1 MTTPLYLTQVTLTD
15 FRSFGKK
22 QPIAIP
28 GGPGVLLVAGPNGL
42 GKTSLVEAVEW
53 VLTDTVRRFKGRHN
67 EAALHKSLARRTSE
81 AESLSPDVSLDFS
94 DGSNITRGFL
104 GDPDPG
110 RILSLL
116 VDPSWT
122 NPLTGLD
129 ALSAY
134 LGQTHFF
141 SQSPS
146 LRMTERDPK
155 TRWLELSDMTGAAQV
170 DGILKRLGPGTARRF
185 SDAIS
190 AAEKEHEALSQD
202 VARAERLLEA
212 IRDRETIKAAGA
224 MLPPDRIAADAGALI
239 TRLSSETRRKVDVP
253 EGAAER
259 VEALATAIADARAWL
274 EERQTDLPRWREWAT
289 RWVEIRGELDR
300 AAREKAAVGA
310 YSAVAT
316 ALHQATETRDQ
327 WKARQQA
334 LASIAGLKQ
343 QQDTADA
350 GERDAE
356 QALETAQTKA
366 QDLAAL
372 RSRIVD
378 GYDAV
383 DRAVMTRDRWV
394 ALAHQEQ
401 RVARTVADAAA
412 QAENRAAAQARL
424 QVAYN
429 RRDSLQQQLE
439 EADAALAKAQGTQAK
454 AARDVNEKAA
464 LLAELVHTIHEED
477 KACPLCAA
485 EYDRGELLARSRS
498 ALSRQDPSLRA
509 AEKAV
514 EDAASQK
521 EAREKAVI
529 DHAAEVK
536 AAENAVRPF
545 EVLNADAEEAKEALM
560 SDPLLAGR
568 AYDGLRDWLGDKAL
582 QAEAEVAKAREH
594 LKALDPEDTAA
605 ARLEQAQHEVKQAAE
620 RSEQARA
627 EAAAAK
633 LAVTQA
639 RQKAIDAVPG
649 SPSPDPAE
657 TDRQLLAAEQRVTA
671 AAKTF
676 NAAAQGLADA
686 PADGPAED
694 AITWATAR
702 QTALAQHR
710 EDLEGEQSR
719 LRDKWGA
726 VGLEAEPSM
735 GVLAEETKRLE
746 QLAHSLEAIEPK
758 RAALADGL
766 EAWSADQRQ
775 HEFAADLRDLL
786 RRHKLPE
793 AASLSDLQQ
802 LKDQKAAELKAWK
815 RARDLARKVRDVVST
830 HQDGFIDRSIKP
842 LEAKAQAI
850 FETWSAFPDIK
861 PRLPFNRSNNSPKV
875 QAMVG
880 DNPADLVLS
889 EGQAGATAL
898 SFLLAASTSYRWSRW
913 RALLLDDPL
922 QYTDLVHK
930 AAFLDLLRP
939 LILEERYQVIMTS
952 HDLEEA
958 DFIRRKCRNAGIPFT
973 LCRLLAV
980 GNDGVDYR
988 ISGDGGS
995 MP

>member
-1 MTTPLYLTQVTLTD
+1 MTTPLYLKQVTLTD
-15 FRSFGKK
+15 FRSFGKG
-22 QPIAIP
+22 QTIDIP

-53 VLTDTVRRFKGRHN
+53 VLTDTVRRFGDRYKAPQLR
-67 EAALHKSLARRTSE
+67 KSLGRNVRGKP
-81 AESLSPDVSLDFS
+81 SLPRVSLAFT
-94 DGSNITRGFL
+94 DGSNVTRGL
-104 GDPDPG
+104 RDAPNP
-110 RILSLL
+110 RTILSLL

-122 NPLTGLD
+122 KPLATLD

-155 TRWLELSDMTGAAQV
+155 TRWDELSGVTGAAQV
-170 DGILKRLGPGTARRF
+170 DGILKRLGATTVQRF
-185 SDAIS
+185 TQAIS

-202 VARAERLLEA
+202 VARADRLLEA

-239 TRLSSETRRKVDVP
+239 TRLSSETRRKVDIP
-253 EGAAER
+253 EGAAES

-274 EERQTDLPRWREWAT
+274 EERQIALPRWREWAT
-289 RWVEIRGELDR
+289 RWVEIHGELDR
-300 AAREKAAVGA
+300 AAREKSALGA
-310 YSAVAT
+310 YSAAAT
-316 ALHQATETRDQ
+316 ALRQATETRDQ

-356 QALETAQTKA
+356 QALEAARTKA
-366 QDLAAL
+366 QDLATL
-372 RSRIVD
+372 QSQISD

-383 DRAVMTRDRWV
+383 ERAVATRDRWA
-394 ALAHQEQ
+394 ALADQEQ

-412 QAENRAAAQARL
+412 QAEDRAAAQARL
-424 QVAYN
+424 QAAYD
-429 RRDSLQQQLE
+429 RRATLQKHLE
-439 EADAALAKAQGTQAK
+439 EADAALAKAQGAQAK
-454 AARDVNEKAA
+454 AARDVDEKAA

-477 KACPLCAA
+477 EACPLCAA
-485 EYDRGELLARSRS
+485 EYERGELLARSRN

-509 AEKAV
+509 AEKVV

-521 EAREKAVI
+521 EARQKAVI

-545 EVLNADAEEAKEALM
+545 DALDADAEEAKEALM

-568 AYDGLRDWLGDKAL
+568 AYDGLRDWLGEKVL
-582 QAEAEVAKAREH
+582 QAEAEVAKARDH

-605 ARLEQAQHEVKQAAE
+605 ARLEQAQHEVQQAAE

-627 EAAAAK
+627 EAAKAK

-649 SPSPDPAE
+649 SPSLDPAE
-657 TDRQLLAAEQRVTA
+657 TDRELLAAEQRMTA
-671 AAKTF
+671 AARAV

-694 AITWATAR
+694 AITWAMAR
-702 QTALAQHR
+702 QTALAQRR

-735 GVLAEETKRLE
+735 DVLAEEAKRLE
-746 QLAHSLEAIEPK
+746 QLAHMVEAIEPK

-766 EAWSADQRQ
+766 EAWSADRRQ
-775 HEFAADLRDLL
+775 HELAADLQELL
-786 RRHKLPE
+786 RRHGLPE

-802 LKDQKAAELKAWK
+802 LKDQKAAELKAWE
-815 RARDLARKVRDVVST
+815 RARDLTRKVRHAVTT
-830 HQDGFIDRSIKP
+830 HQDGFIHRSIEP
-842 LEAKAQAI
+842 LEAKAQAF

-861 PRLPFNRSNNSPKV
+861 PRLPFKRLNNSPRVEAKV
-875 QAMVG
+875 G
-880 DNPADLVLS
+880 EIPADLVLS

-995 MP
+995 TP